1 VAALL
6 TYGQKLPRGQGL
18 HTVSSAEQ
26 EVKSTEEFK
35 KEPAGQLQ
43 LTLVLMA
50 QKVKDPPYKVP
61 SGPSTGDE
69 PTPPSVVKFHLRLPA
84 EVMA

>member
-1 VAALL
+1 VLLQKQPVGHVDGNVAALL

-35 KEPAGQLQ
+35 KKPAGQLQ

-50 QKVKDPPYKVP
+50 
-61 SGPSTGDE
+61 
-69 PTPPSVVKFHLRLPA
+69 
-84 EVMA
+84 